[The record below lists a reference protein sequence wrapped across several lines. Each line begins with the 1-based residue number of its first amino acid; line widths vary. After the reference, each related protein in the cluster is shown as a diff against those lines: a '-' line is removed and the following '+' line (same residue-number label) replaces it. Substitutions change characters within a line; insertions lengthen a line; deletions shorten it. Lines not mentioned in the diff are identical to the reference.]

1 MLDGTDL
8 RGQPWQVRRKELERV
23 FKRWKAGLVL
33 NFAIVG
39 RGSEVYQAACGM
51 GLEGVVS
58 KRIDATYRSGRSKTW
73 LKIKNPDAP
82 GVLRFKDQA

>member
-1 MLDGTDL
+1 VFDLLMLDGTDL

-39 RGSEVYQAACGM
+39 RG
-51 GLEGVVS
+51 
-58 KRIDATYRSGRSKTW
+58 
-73 LKIKNPDAP
+73 
-82 GVLRFKDQA
+82 